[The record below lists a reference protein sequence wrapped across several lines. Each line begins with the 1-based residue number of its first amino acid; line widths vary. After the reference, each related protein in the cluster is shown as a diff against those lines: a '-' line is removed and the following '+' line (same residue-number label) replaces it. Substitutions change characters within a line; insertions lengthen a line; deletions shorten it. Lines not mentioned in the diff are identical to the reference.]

1 MKAEEKEYYEKKLI
15 EAKQIVSDAGADGV
29 MQRVEY
35 TVAVFEKIASPL
47 CYLKDELKKQPVLE
61 KQPAPKKEEPKKEE
75 PEKAESEK
83 RIDAEKERLLDLG
96 WSQTKN
102 QDVLMLP
109 DKKGLC
115 FVNVKTDEHWNNYQK
130 KR

>member
-1 MKAEEKEYYEKKLI
+1 MNKEEMEYYERRLI

-47 CYLKDELKKQPVLE
+47 CYLSEELK

-83 RIDAEKERLLDLG
+83 RIDAEKERLMDLG
-96 WSQTKN
+96 WGQTKN
-102 QDVLMLP
+102 PDVLLLP

-115 FVNVKTDEHWNNYQK
+115 FVNVRTDEHWNNYQK
-130 KR
+130 QR

>member
-1 MKAEEKEYYEKKLI
+1 MKAEEMEYYEKKLI
-15 EAKQIVSDAGADGV
+15 EAKKIVRYAGADGV
-29 MQRVEY
+29 LQRVEY

-47 CYLKDELKKQPVLE
+47 CYLKDELKKQIV
-61 KQPAPKKEEPKKEE
+61 PKKEEPKKEE
-75 PEKAESEK
+75 SEK
-83 RIDAEKERLLDLG
+83 QIDAEKERLLDLG

-115 FVNVKTDEHWNNYQK
+115 FVNVRTDEHWDNYQK
-130 KR
+130 MK